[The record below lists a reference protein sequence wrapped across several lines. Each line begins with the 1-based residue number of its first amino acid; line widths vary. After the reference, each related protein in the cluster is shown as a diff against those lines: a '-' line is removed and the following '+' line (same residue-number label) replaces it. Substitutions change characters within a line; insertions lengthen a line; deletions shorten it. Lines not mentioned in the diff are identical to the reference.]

1 MNLQDQLTAFN
12 AQQMELQR
20 QRAQLGDDAAR
31 LAGELAVERQR
42 VAMLMERIQEL
53 TKQMEKKDDTEA
65 ISGITG

>member
-12 AQQMELQR
+12 AQMIEIQR

-42 VAMLMERIQEL
+42 STILGARVREL
-53 TKQMEKKDDTEA
+53 TEELAKLTEEKKDDT
-65 ISGITG
+65 